1 MRSLRLNHTTP
12 DQKIKRWKIIG
23 YGIIF
28 TNGCYDVL
36 HIGHIRYLTYL
47 KNKYPC
53 YKIIIGLNSNDS
65 IKRNKGN
72 KRPINSYKERKEFL
86 YALKTVDLVM
96 KFNEKTP
103 LNLIKRVKPNILAKG
118 GDYEEKMIV
127 GEEFV
132 KSYGGKIDKTFYVK
146 GKSSTSIIKLQR
158 K

>member
-1 MRSLRLNHTTP
+1 
-12 DQKIKRWKIIG
+12 
-23 YGIIF
+23 
-28 TNGCYDVL
+28 
-36 HIGHIRYLTYL
+36 
-47 KNKYPC
+47 
-53 YKIIIGLNSNDS
+53 
-65 IKRNKGN
+65 
-72 KRPINSYKERKEFL
+72 
-86 YALKTVDLVM
+86 M